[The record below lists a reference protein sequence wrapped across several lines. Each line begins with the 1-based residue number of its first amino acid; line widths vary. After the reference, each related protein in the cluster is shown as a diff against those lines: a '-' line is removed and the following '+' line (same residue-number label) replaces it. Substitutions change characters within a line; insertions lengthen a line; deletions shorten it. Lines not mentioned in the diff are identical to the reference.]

1 MCRVYYRNYSTI
13 STVMV
18 LTLIDCV
25 SFTVAWLAV
34 VRMTSPV
41 SYVRGLTRC
50 VDAGRRCHGE
60 SVTVALHQSG
70 LMETQTAVVIWHGVL
85 TLVDLKH
92 FSLN

>member
-1 MCRVYYRNYSTI
+1 LYVYYRNYSMI
-13 STVMV
+13 STVIV

-34 VRMTSPV
+34 VRMISPV
-41 SYVRGLTRC
+41 SYVRGLMRF

-60 SVTVALHQSG
+60 SVTVALHQPA
-70 LMETQTAVVIWHGVL
+70 LLETQTAVVAWHGVL
-85 TLVDLKH
+85 TLIDLKH